1 MDLLTP
7 GIGLI
12 FWTTLVFLL
21 LMFILAKFAW
31 RPILNAVKD
40 REDSINEALNSAE
53 KAKAEMVALSSKNE
67 DLLQEARLERDALM
81 KEAREIREKMI
92 ADSKGIAKTEADKMI
107 ASARESIETEK
118 AAAVADFK
126 NQVSD
131 FALDIAERI
140 IRTELSSDS
149 KQQDLAKSLVKDI
162 KLRW

>member
-1 MDLLTP
+1 
-7 GIGLI
+7 
-12 FWTTLVFLL
+12 
-21 LMFILAKFAW
+21 
-31 RPILNAVKD
+31 
-40 REDSINEALNSAE
+40 
-53 KAKAEMVALSSKNE
+53 
-67 DLLQEARLERDALM
+67 
-81 KEAREIREKMI
+81 MI

-162 KLRW
+162 KLN

>member
-162 KLRW
+162 KLN

>member
-7 GIGLI
+7 GIGLM

-107 ASARESIETEK
+107 ASARESIENEK

-162 KLRW
+162 KLN

>member
-81 KEAREIREKMI
+81 KEA
-92 ADSKGIAKTEADKMI
+92 
-107 ASARESIETEK
+107 
-118 AAAVADFK
+118 
-126 NQVSD
+126 
-131 FALDIAERI
+131 
-140 IRTELSSDS
+140 
-149 KQQDLAKSLVKDI
+149 
-162 KLRW
+162 

>member
-1 MDLLTP
+1 MASCF
-7 GIGLI
+7 G
-12 FWTTLVFLL
+12 
-21 LMFILAKFAW
+21 LAKFAW

-53 KAKAEMVALSSKNE
+53 KAKAEMEALSSKNE

-81 KEAREIREKMI
+81 KEARDIREKMI
-92 ADSKGIAKTEADKMI
+92 ADSKGLAKTEADKII
-107 ASARESIETEK
+107 ASARETIETEK

-162 KLRW
+162 KLN

>member
-7 GIGLI
+7 GIGLM

-162 KLRW
+162 KLN

>member
-7 GIGLI
+7 GIGLM

-53 KAKAEMVALSSKNE
+53 KAKAEMEALSSKNE

-81 KEAREIREKMI
+81 KEARDIREKMI
-92 ADSKGIAKTEADKMI
+92 ADSKGLAKTEADKII
-107 ASARESIETEK
+107 ASARETIETEK

-162 KLRW
+162 KLN

>member
-7 GIGLI
+7 GIGLM

-53 KAKAEMVALSSKNE
+53 KAKAEMVALSSENE

-107 ASARESIETEK
+107 ASARESIENEK

-162 KLRW
+162 KLN

>member
-7 GIGLI
+7 GIGLM

-53 KAKAEMVALSSKNE
+53 KAKSEMVALSSKNE

-162 KLRW
+162 KLN

>member
-1 MDLLTP
+1 MDDL
-7 GIGLI
+7 GLP
-12 FWTTLVFLL
+12 L
-21 LMFILAKFAW
+21 

-53 KAKAEMVALSSKNE
+53 KAKSEMVALSSKNE

-162 KLRW
+162 KLN

>member
-7 GIGLI
+7 GIGLM

-131 FALDIAERI
+131 FALNIAERI

-162 KLRW
+162 KLN

>member
-53 KAKAEMVALSSKNE
+53 KAKSEMVALSSKNE

>member
-7 GIGLI
+7 GIGLM

-67 DLLQEARLERDALM
+67 DSLQEARLERDALM

-162 KLRW
+162 KLN

>member
-1 MDLLTP
+1 
-7 GIGLI
+7 
-12 FWTTLVFLL
+12 
-21 LMFILAKFAW
+21 
-31 RPILNAVKD
+31 
-40 REDSINEALNSAE
+40 
-53 KAKAEMVALSSKNE
+53 MVALSSKNE

-162 KLRW
+162 KLN

>member
-149 KQQDLAKSLVKDI
+149 KQQNLAKSLVKDI
-162 KLRW
+162 KLN

>member
-53 KAKAEMVALSSKNE
+53 KAKSEMVALSSKNE

-162 KLRW
+162 KLN

>member
-21 LMFILAKFAW
+21 LMFILAKFAC

-162 KLRW
+162 KLN

>member
-7 GIGLI
+7 GIGLM

-53 KAKAEMVALSSKNE
+53 KAKAEMVALSSENE

-162 KLRW
+162 KLN

>member
-7 GIGLI
+7 GIGLM

-53 KAKAEMVALSSKNE
+53 KAKSEMVALSSKNE

-140 IRTELSSDS
+140 ICTELSSDS

-162 KLRW
+162 KLN